1 MKAGEVVGTLRYL
14 TAGESHG
21 PALTS
26 ILEGVPAGLFIS
38 KDKIDRD
45 LVRRQGGYG
54 RGGRMKIERDRV
66 TLLSGVRG
74 GVTLGSPISLLIQNR
89 DWENWS
95 MVMNSEPEA
104 HTDERRVT
112 RPRPGH
118 ADLSGALKYRHH
130 DLRNV
135 LERASA
141 RETAARVAVG
151 AVARLM
157 LEELGVTVMGWV
169 EQIGPANSQ
178 WAVQEVYEQWLNEGP
193 GSTGQS
199 VQSFLKSWRQRIED
213 SPVYCPD
220 PEASKQMIKV
230 IDDCR
235 EDGDSQGGIFVV
247 TAWGLPPGLG
257 SYVHWD
263 RRLDGRLAGAVMSI
277 PGIKGV
283 EIGPGFEVARQ
294 RGSKAHDEIFYSSE
308 AGLYRETNRAGGL
321 EGGVTNGQLLIVRAA
336 MKPIPTLLNPLRSVD
351 MDTKESVMAAIE
363 RSDVCAVPAASVVGE
378 AAVAFA
384 LAQAVLER
392 FSGDTMEELKKD
404 WDDYLE
410 YLQKAGR

>member
-1 MKAGEVVGTLRYL
+1 MGTLRYL

-21 PALTS
+21 PALIS
-26 ILEGVPAGLFIS
+26 ILEGIPAGLFIA
-38 KDKIDRD
+38 KEKIDAD
-45 LVRRQGGYG
+45 LLRRQGGYG
-54 RGGRMKIERDRV
+54 RGGRMKIERDQV
-66 TLLSGVRG
+66 SLLSGVRG
-74 GVTLGSPISLLIQNR
+74 GYTLGSPISLMIQNR

-95 MVMNSEPEA
+95 KVMTAEVEA
-104 HTDERRVT
+104 LTDERRVT

-118 ADLSGALKYRHH
+118 ADLGGALKYRHH

-157 LEELGVTVMGWV
+157 LEELGVSVMGWV
-169 EQIGPANSQ
+169 EQIGPVHSSDTAKDAFEHWLKEQAGSPGESIQTFLAN
-178 WAVQEVYEQWLNEGP
+178 
-193 GSTGQS
+193 
-199 VQSFLKSWRQRIED
+199 WRKRITK

-220 PEASKQMIKV
+220 PLASSQMGLV
-230 IDDCR
+230 IDQAR
-235 EDGDSQGGIFVV
+235 EEGDTLGGTFVV

-263 RRLDGRLAGAVMSI
+263 RRLDGRLAGVLMSI

-283 EIGPGFEVARQ
+283 EIGPGFEVARE

-336 MKPIPTLLNPLRSVD
+336 MKPIPTLLKPLRSVD
-351 MDTKESVMAAIE
+351 METKEAVLAAVE

-378 AAVAFA
+378 AAVAFI

-404 WDDYLE
+404 WDDYWE
-410 YLQKAGR
+410 YLKKARR